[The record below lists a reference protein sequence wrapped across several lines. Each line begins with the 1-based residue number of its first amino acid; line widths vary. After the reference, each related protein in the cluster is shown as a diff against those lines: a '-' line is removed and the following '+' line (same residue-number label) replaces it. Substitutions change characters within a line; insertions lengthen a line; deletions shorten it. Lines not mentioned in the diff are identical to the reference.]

1 MKVFQS
7 KIFDYLDLGSHIVTL
22 CWGRCSNKPFGNRKE
37 NDAECFYVELNFH
50 VNKWLIN
57 FYSRAY
63 KKNNDFRWFK
73 VGVMDSQMK
82 FFLWELQ
89 LQTFFMTEVFIIYCS
104 AYQWGCFYILF
115 LWVGFIDH
123 DWFNIKEF
131 SSEFAKQIHIGGR
144 AIWFS
149 VIAITVII
157 KMFKKFPPR
166 VIHCRSFKC

>member
-1 MKVFQS
+1 MF
-7 KIFDYLDLGSHIVTL
+7 L
-22 CWGRCSNKPFGNRKE
+22 CW
-37 NDAECFYVELNFH
+37 AEFSYERVT
-50 VNKWLIN
+50 
-57 FYSRAY
+57 Y
-63 KKNNDFRWFK
+63 KFLFPSLRKNNDFRRFK
-73 VGVMDSQMK
+73 VGVMDHQMK

-89 LQTFFMTEVFIIYCS
+89 LQTSFVTEVFIIYCS
-104 AYQWGCFYILF
+104 PYQWGCFYILL

-157 KMFKKFPPR
+157 KMFKKFPPK